1 MHFDPPELAVIADLI
16 LWLLQDG
23 NIADQV
29 TQHGISLPDL
39 KLKLLQVQETS
50 HDSEP
55 LLLDEPSSDYE
66 ERRRRKPATVKE
78 KSRNIATLVN
88 CYSKKSLTG
97 MQLQEAFLESP
108 KQDLVDFIMLSLLG
122 WAPPQQ
128 RKKFPAVN

>member
-1 MHFDPPELAVIADLI
+1 MADLI
-16 LWLLQDG
+16 LWILQDG

-29 TQHGISLPDL
+29 AQHGINIPDL
-39 KLKLLQVQETS
+39 KTKLIQVQES
-50 HDSEP
+50 NHDSEP
-55 LLLDEPSSDYE
+55 LLLDEQGSDYE

-78 KSRNIATLVN
+78 KSRNISTLIV

-97 MQLQEAFLESP
+97 MQLQEAFLEAP

-128 RKKFPAVN
+128 RKKFPPVS